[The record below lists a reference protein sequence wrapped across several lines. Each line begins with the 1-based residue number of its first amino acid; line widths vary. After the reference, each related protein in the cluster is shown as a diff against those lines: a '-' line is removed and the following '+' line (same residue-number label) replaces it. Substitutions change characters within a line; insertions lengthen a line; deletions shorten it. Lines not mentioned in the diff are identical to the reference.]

1 MTFTSVDS
9 VFFFFEGEAFDFRFC
24 CVYVMSWRKHWWL
37 FIRMFEVQ
45 RYKESFVDE
54 KNTDKLR
61 FLQILFICQST
72 FTREHQISHTAT
84 RTFLRLFLEN
94 IMKLKWFITKFFNFL
109 EDKWKT
115 IKTANNRK
123 IACDAFLGSCT
134 ENIFLTKFRLYLEV
148 VFDQFFIFL
157 WKEAKIC

>member
-1 MTFTSVDS
+1 
-9 VFFFFEGEAFDFRFC
+9 
-24 CVYVMSWRKHWWL
+24 
-37 FIRMFEVQ
+37 MFEVQ

-54 KNTDKLR
+54 KHTDKLR

-72 FTREHQISHTAT
+72 FTRDHQISHTAT
-84 RTFLRLFLEN
+84 RTFLRLFLQN

-109 EDKWKT
+109 EDKLKT
-115 IKTANNRK
+115 IKAANNRK
-123 IACDAFLGSCT
+123 IAFDAFLRSCT
-134 ENIFLTKFRLYLEV
+134 ENIFLTLFRLYLGN